1 MKLSGPCAI
10 ISISISAEVTK
21 MDNYGIKIMYAGA
34 IFLGGWLWSY
44 VFLRQILFNFLTAFP
59 LIKKMRSLREDLIAI
74 GADRYTVISTIVCAI
89 FAAILL
95 FVVIRFC
102 PLYLTL
108 CFAGGAVVAFVMLLK
123 MVSPRNRAMFDT
135 FCSAYCRFVPD
146 DELRTAMY
154 NKKTGPIRARLK
166 ALGLTES
173 CIPEFRC

>member
-1 MKLSGPCAI
+1 
-10 ISISISAEVTK
+10 
-21 MDNYGIKIMYAGA
+21 MDNMGIKIMYAGA

-44 VFLRQILFNFLTAFP
+44 VFLRQILFNFITAFP

-74 GADRYTVISTIVCAI
+74 GADRYTVISSVVCFV

-95 FVVIRFC
+95 FVVIHFC

-108 CFAGGAVVAFVMLLK
+108 CFALGAFVAFVMLLK

-135 FCSAYCRFVPD
+135 FCGAYYRFVPD

-166 ALGLTES
+166 AMELTDTF
-173 CIPEFRC
+173 IPEFRQ

>member
-1 MKLSGPCAI
+1 
-10 ISISISAEVTK
+10 
-21 MDNYGIKIMYAGA
+21 MDNMGIKIMFAGA

-44 VFLRQILFNFLTAFP
+44 VFIRQILFNFITAFP
-59 LIKKMRSLREDLIAI
+59 LIKKMRSLRDDLIAI
-74 GADRYTVISTIVCAI
+74 GADRYTTISSIVCFI

-108 CFAGGAVVAFVMLLK
+108 CFAGGAIIAFIMLLK

-154 NKKTGPIRARLK
+154 NKKTGLIRARLK
-166 ALGLTES
+166 AMEVTDTFV
-173 CIPEFRC
+173 PDFQK

>member
-1 MKLSGPCAI
+1 MSTEDLDDDGPFIVPREGYFWGFAYLRPR
-10 ISISISAEVTK
+10 AEKKFEQTL
-21 MDNYGIKIMYAGA
+21 NGFGIRTY
-34 IFLGGWLWSY
+34 L
-44 VFLRQILFNFLTAFP
+44 P

-173 CIPEFRC
+173 FIPEFRC

>member
-1 MKLSGPCAI
+1 MEGMS
-10 ISISISAEVTK
+10 
-21 MDNYGIKIMYAGA
+21 MKIMLAGA

-44 VFLRQILFNFLTAFP
+44 IFIRQILFNFVTAFP
-59 LIKKMRSLREDLIAI
+59 LIKKMRALKEDLIAI
-74 GADRYTVISTIVCAI
+74 GADRYTIVSTVVCCF

-108 CFAGGAVVAFVMLLK
+108 CFAGGALIAFVMLLK
-123 MVSPRNRAMFDT
+123 MVSPRNRAMFDS

-146 DELRTAMY
+146 DGLRTAMF

-166 ALGLTES
+166 ELELNGTF
-173 CIPEFRC
+173 IPEFRK